1 MSDQIVNR
9 VANSALQ
16 VIDLEELYQEG
27 TRTQLSVTAFLD
39 EGVVLREQSFR
50 ERLHA
55 HDWTAYKDHF
65 VAVHFPDDI
74 LIPQWATLLVVT
86 PFTALG

>member
-16 VIDLEELYQEG
+16 IIDLEELYPEG
-27 TRTQLSVTAFLD
+27 TRTQLTITAFLD

-50 ERLHA
+50 KRLQA

-65 VAVHFPDDI
+65 VAVHCPDDI
-74 LIPQWATLLVVT
+74 LAVR
-86 PFTALG
+86 